1 MIEQKYI
8 LDANVF
14 ITSKNSYYDPQFHR
28 GFWKFLDLGI
38 NNGTFILHRR
48 VYEELR
54 KGRDELSQR
63 VALWEP
69 KVKSPSPEE
78 MTNTRKSALIL

>member
-1 MIEQKYI
+1 MYLLHPKFI
-8 LDANVF
+8 LRPTISSGLLEV
-14 ITSKNSYYDPQFHR
+14 
-28 GFWKFLDLGI
+28 FLDLGI

-63 VALWEP
+63 VAW
-69 KVKSPSPEE
+69 S
-78 MTNTRKSALIL
+78 